1 MKQQL
6 IYCLL
11 FFTAFSTSL
20 FAQSDRQAEQI
31 IADFI
36 RSVEQ
41 NAVHAEF
48 EMTMVDENNRVTQT
62 QNGVFRL
69 KGNKFS
75 LITDDI
81 HIFFDGKTQW
91 TYMDAV
97 GEVTITEPSGDELAE
112 INPIFMLREYQNKCT
127 IRFSIGS
134 NSTENHSIEMTPTVP
149 ADFRKLFVQINK
161 STRNLSSVH
170 LVGSQGFSLRINF
183 SKFQRGVNIPDSSF
197 VFDKRKYDDDL
208 FINDL
213 R

>member
-1 MKQQL
+1 MKRQM

-20 FAQSDRQAEQI
+20 FAQSDRQAGQI

-41 NAVHAEF
+41 NTVQAEF
-48 EMTMVDENNRVTQT
+48 EMTMLDENNRVTQV
-62 QNGVFRL
+62 QNGIFRM

-81 HIFFDGKTQW
+81 HIFFDEKTHW

-97 GEVTITEPSGDELAE
+97 GEVTITEPTGEELTDV
-112 INPIFMLREYQNKCT
+112 NPIFLLRQYQNNST
-127 IRFSIGS
+127 IRFAPGS
-134 NSTENHSIEMTPTVP
+134 NSAENHNIEMTPNVL
-149 ADFRKLFVQINK
+149 ADFSKIFVQINK
-161 STRNLSSVH
+161 KNQNLSSIR
-170 LVGSQGFSLRINF
+170 LISQGYTMQVNF
-183 SKFQRGVNIPDSSF
+183 RNFRRGVNISDSSF
-197 VFDKRKYDDDL
+197 VFDKSKYDADV